1 MMRRVRGDFYERG
14 VVLVLALLLI
24 TAGTLVAM
32 AAMTSSDIEMM
43 ISGNQRSQQQVFDA
57 AEAGIDVG
65 IMAFFRDAPPWG
77 SRRPPFTDRPCT
89 CPWGVADTESL
100 PNACQHTVW
109 ITDMEVSKPPP
120 PGNDPNRWRT
130 YYYRIDSYGREPNR
144 GANMP
149 GGVRKAEQVV
159 GVVYAK

>member
-1 MMRRVRGDFYERG
+1 MKKVRSDFCERG
-14 VVLVLALLLI
+14 VVLVLTLLLI

-65 IMAFFRDAPPWG
+65 IGAFFRDAPPWG
-77 SRRPPFTDRPCT
+77 SRRPPFTDPPCT
-89 CPWGVADTESL
+89 CPWGVAATDSL
-100 PNACQHTVW
+100 PNTCQHMVW
-109 ITDMEVSKPPP
+109 IDDMEVSKPPP

-130 YYYRIDSYGREPNR
+130 YYYRIQSYGCEPSR
-144 GANMP
+144 GADTP
-149 GGVRKAEQVV
+149 GGVRKTEMVV
-159 GVVYAK
+159 GVVYAR